1 MRWRRYSVARTT
13 EGEVIT
19 GATVQVF
26 LAGTFTPVDVYE
38 APGSGLVVNQV
49 STDASGTYEYYVDA
63 ADYDPSARFKEVII
77 SDTSSVTLDNIPI
90 IRWDPTVGQSLTGEF
105 TIQGSGNGITLPDG
119 TRLTTVATP
128 GAGITNTGDVSIAAD
143 TDADGA
149 GEITLSTKGVAR
161 VRVPNGGGL
170 QVDEGGTWKSLA
182 TTESVNN
189 LPPLKNRLING
200 HFAVWQRGTS
210 FTGITGIQYTAD
222 RWIIDA
228 NTYTPDVS
236 RQNLAGYDIPGHI
249 FRVSD
254 AGITGV
260 ADSYLILS
268 QRIEDVHTFAGQACT
283 FNVWVYAAAA
293 GELCLD
299 LLQRFGAGG
308 STAVVVPGA
317 VKSYSAGWTH
327 IIHTF
332 TVPSV
337 ASKTLGA
344 GHCLQLNIW
353 LAGGSDYD
361 ARTGWTGG
369 YTPTDLSIDF
379 VEAQLESGIGHTAYE
394 YRPIGLEQTLC
405 ERYYRQPD
413 YANGFAA
420 TANNIRFIG
429 PLQPA
434 MRAAPAVS
442 LLTTSPTVL
451 APSSIVGS
459 SSSVV
464 GSVSSPTGWQA
475 QIDGFSG
482 LVVGN
487 GAMLFTQNAIAL
499 DAEL

>member
-19 GATVQVF
+19 GATVQIF

-38 APGSGLVVNQV
+38 GPESGLVINQV

-63 ADYDPSARFKEVII
+63 ADYDPSTRFKEVIT
-77 SDTSSVTLDNIPI
+77 SDISSVTLDNIPI
-90 IRWDPTVGQSLTGEF
+90 IRWDPTVGQSLNGEL
-105 TIQGSGNGITLPDG
+105 TIQGVGNGITLPDG

-161 VRVPNGGGL
+161 ARVSNGGGL
-170 QVDEGGTWKSLA
+170 QVDEGGTWKSLG

-189 LPPLKNRLING
+189 HPPLKNRLING

-210 FTGITGIQYTAD
+210 FPGITSSQYTAD

-236 RQNLAGYDIPGHI
+236 RQNLAGYDIPGYL

-254 AGITGV
+254 AGVTGV
-260 ADSYLILS
+260 AGSYLVLS
-268 QRIEDVHTFAGQACT
+268 QRIEDVHTFAGQNCT
-283 FNVWVYAAAA
+283 FSVWIETAAA
-293 GELCLD
+293 GELSLD
-299 LLQRFGAGG
+299 LVQRFGPGG
-308 STAVVVPGA
+308 SADVLVAGA
-317 VKSYSAGWTH
+317 VKSYSTGWTH

-332 TVPSV
+332 GVPSV

-344 GHCLQLNIW
+344 GHYLQLNIL
-353 LAGGSDYD
+353 LAAGSDYD

-369 YTPTDLSIDF
+369 HTPSELSIDF

-394 YRPIGLEQTLC
+394 YRPISFEQMLC
-405 ERYYRQPD
+405 QRYYWTTKSIHGTSSRLITRSPIVGFNFEWIAF
-413 YANGFAA
+413 ANHMRTVPTVALSDPTYQNGNSGASANIRNHGFELRFIA
-420 TANNIRFIG
+420 TA
-429 PLQPA
+429 
-434 MRAAPAVS
+434 
-442 LLTTSPTVL
+442 
-451 APSSIVGS
+451 VG
-459 SSSVV
+459 
-464 GSVSSPTGWQA
+464 GY
-475 QIDGFSG
+475 
-482 LVVGN
+482 
-487 GAMLFTQNAIAL
+487 MFTDIEA